1 MVDGGPG
8 HEGQAQAAGNAHLWW
23 GPGHIAL
30 VYAIVGFAWII
41 ASGVAVSLV
50 SNESVQAR
58 LESAKGIAFVAV
70 TSLLLWVLLRR
81 HAQRLNETAGQLAQR
96 EADYQQV
103 IQSVPVVVWTADAEG
118 RIDFVNDRGLRYLG
132 REHVTDGSQTWT
144 SRVHPDE
151 QEEVSRA
158 QAEAVA
164 NGRDARVSF
173 RLRGGNGE
181 YRWFESRLAAVRDD
195 AGHVVRFFGTL
206 ADVHDAMTARLA
218 LRRGQE
224 QLEKITDTIPPGMM
238 IASFQMWP
246 DGRSA
251 MPYASEGIA
260 DVYGVTADEVAEDA
274 SIIAKYT
281 HADDRDAV
289 TAAIIASGETMTPW
303 RQQFRYHHPERGER
317 WIEGHSMPVRED
329 DGSLTWHGIIT
340 DVTDRRRIED
350 ELLLTQSRLLAA
362 LEGGGVGTW
371 IWEDGSR
378 TIAVDA
384 GVARLWGFPPGT
396 TTVTSAE
403 LQAAIRPDDL
413 LGAQEGL
420 RAARE
425 SEQGS
430 FAVTFRVRHGE
441 AEERWVSLTGR
452 HEGNGG
458 GRLVGAAVDVTE
470 FKLVQAA
477 LQASEDRFSK
487 AFHMSPLAQVLM
499 RESDRVIVE
508 ANDAYLRLLGF
519 ARDEVVGHPAG
530 EITQGTDQGELGR
543 IRERM
548 RAHEPLTRMLFH
560 FVRRDGAVGIA
571 LTSMEPVNLGGELHW
586 LTIMNDITEQRAA
599 EEALRQSE
607 ERFRELAESIRE
619 VFWLAEPHGRVLY
632 VSPAFE
638 SVWGF
643 GTAALYENPNL
654 WRERIHDEDRA
665 RVTEAQRTELL
676 GGYDEE
682 YRVVRA
688 DGTVRWIRDRA
699 FPVRD
704 ASGAV
709 VRVAGVAEDITDR
722 RELEEQ
728 VRQTQKME
736 SVGELAG
743 GVAHDFNNWLTVIQ
757 SYSDLLL
764 EQLPEE
770 GETRE
775 FVQEIQAAGE
785 RAASLTRQLLAFS
798 RREIIERRVVEV
810 NAIVLDTEKMLRR
823 LLGEDVEVRTRLS
836 QGLPRVHADPG
847 QLVQVL
853 MNLAVNAR
861 DAMPRGGTLLVETAA
876 VTAPDAAPG
885 ERWIALRVSD
895 TGTGM
900 PPEVASRIF
909 EPFFTTKGLGKGTG
923 LGLSVVHGIVQQAGG
938 RIELNTRPGEGT
950 TFTVLLPGIEQQ
962 IGPGGEAPETS
973 SQLVGT
979 ETILLAEDEESIR
992 RLVARGL
999 RRYGYTVLT
1008 AADGAEALE
1017 VLQKHGRD
1025 IDLLVTDVVMPR
1037 LDGQGLADELRRRAP
1052 HVRILFSSGYT
1063 DDAILRYGVL
1073 HAEVSFLQKP
1083 YTVEGLVHKIRQTL
1097 DAR

>member
-1 MVDGGPG
+1 MVDGRPGPG
-8 HEGQAQAAGNAHLWW
+8 ASIRTAGSARLWW

-30 VYAIVGFAWII
+30 VYAVVGFAWII
-41 ASGVAVSLV
+41 VSGVAVSLV
-50 SNESVQAR
+50 SHDDLQAR
-58 LESAKGIAFVAV
+58 LESGKGIAFVAV

-81 HAQRLNETAGQLAQR
+81 HTRRLNETAEQLAQR

-118 RIDFVNDRGLRYLG
+118 RIDFVSDRGMKYLG
-132 REHVTDGSQTWT
+132 LEHLSDGSQMWT

-151 QEEVSRA
+151 QEEVFRA

-164 NGRDARVSF
+164 IGREARVLF

-181 YRWFESRLAAVRDD
+181 YRWFESRLAAVRDE
-195 AGHVVRFFGTL
+195 AGRVVRFFGTL
-206 ADVHDAMTARLA
+206 ADIHDAMTARLA

-246 DGRSA
+246 DGRSS

-274 SIIAKYT
+274 SIIAELT
-281 HADDRDAV
+281 HPDDREAV
-289 TAAIIASGETMTPW
+289 AAAIMASGETMTPW
-303 RQQFRYHHPERGER
+303 RQQFRYRHPERGER

-329 DGSLTWHGIIT
+329 DGSLTWHGILT

-384 GVARLWGFPPGT
+384 GVARLWGFAPGT

-403 LQAAIRPDDL
+403 LQAVIHPDDL
-413 LGAQEGL
+413 PGAQAGL
-420 RAARE
+420 RAARDTE
-425 SEQGS
+425 RGS

-452 HEGNGG
+452 HEGNGV

-470 FKLVQAA
+470 FKLVQEA
-477 LQASEDRFSK
+477 LRASEDRFSK
-487 AFHMSPLAQVLM
+487 AFHMSPLAQVLL
-499 RESDRVIVE
+499 RESDRCIVE

-519 ARDEVVGHPAG
+519 TRDDVVGHSAD
-530 EITQGTDQGELGR
+530 EITRAADQEER
-543 IRERM
+543 RHMWERM
-548 RAHEPLTRMLFH
+548 LAHEPVNGVLFH
-560 FVRRDGAVGIA
+560 FLRRDGSIGTA
-571 LTSMEPVNLGGELHW
+571 LTSVEPVNLGGESHW
-586 LTIMNDITEQRAA
+586 LTVMNDITEQRAA
-599 EEALRQSE
+599 EDALRRSE

-643 GTAALYENPNL
+643 GTAELYARPTL
-654 WRERIHDEDRA
+654 WREHIHEEDRP
-665 RVTEAQRTELL
+665 RILEAQQGELD
-676 GGYDEE
+676 GTYDEE
-682 YRVVRA
+682 YRVVRP

-709 VRVAGVAEDITDR
+709 VRVAGVAEDITER

-861 DAMPRGGTLLVETAA
+861 DAMPRGG
-876 VTAPDAAPG
+876 D
-885 ERWIALRVSD
+885 R
-895 TGTGM
+895 
-900 PPEVASRIF
+900 
-909 EPFFTTKGLGKGTG
+909 K
-923 LGLSVVHGIVQQAGG
+923 SVV
-938 RIELNTRPGEGT
+938 
-950 TFTVLLPGIEQQ
+950 
-962 IGPGGEAPETS
+962 
-973 SQLVGT
+973 
-979 ETILLAEDEESIR
+979 
-992 RLVARGL
+992 
-999 RRYGYTVLT
+999 
-1008 AADGAEALE
+1008 
-1017 VLQKHGRD
+1017 
-1025 IDLLVTDVVMPR
+1025 
-1037 LDGQGLADELRRRAP
+1037 
-1052 HVRILFSSGYT
+1052 
-1063 DDAILRYGVL
+1063 
-1073 HAEVSFLQKP
+1073 
-1083 YTVEGLVHKIRQTL
+1083 
-1097 DAR
+1097 